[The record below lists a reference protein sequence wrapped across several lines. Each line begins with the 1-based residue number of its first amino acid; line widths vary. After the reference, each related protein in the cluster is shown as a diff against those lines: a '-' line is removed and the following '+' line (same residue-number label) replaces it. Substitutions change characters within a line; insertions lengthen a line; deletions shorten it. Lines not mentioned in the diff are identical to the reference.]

1 MKKVLVFLTV
11 LIFLCANLSAAE
23 LKILTYNIRNGKLLT
38 GTEIVLEEPAQIVRA
53 VDPDIAGIQE
63 MDWHATRSNQ
73 RDIPAEFGELCKMKS
88 YFAPAID
95 FQGGKYG
102 VGTLTKAEPLQ
113 AYNIPLPGK
122 EEQRTLHVLEFE
134 NYVFFCT
141 HFSLT
146 AASQAESVPIINA
159 EAKKFANK
167 PIFIVGDFNAYPD
180 SPTIQAMKKTWRIL
194 TPDAYTFPASDP
206 TIRID
211 YVMTW
216 KETGANVEV
225 LEAEVVDAPS
235 QSDHR
240 PVFVKVKF

>member
-1 MKKVLVFLTV
+1 MKKVLVFLAV
-11 LIFLCANLSAAE
+11 LVFLCADLSAAE
-23 LKILTYNIRNGKLLT
+23 LKIMSYNIRNGKLLT
-38 GTEIVLEEPAQIVRA
+38 GTQIVLEEPAKIVLG

-63 MDWHATRSNQ
+63 MDWHATRSDQ

-102 VGTLTKAEPLQ
+102 VGTLTKAEPLR

-122 EEQRTLHVLEFE
+122 EEQRTLQVLEFE

-159 EAKKFANK
+159 EAKKFTGK
-167 PIFIVGDFNAYPD
+167 PIFIVGDFNAYPN
-180 SPTIQAMKKTWRIL
+180 STTIQEMQKTWRIL
-194 TPDAYTFPASDP
+194 TPDEYTFPASDP

-225 LEAEVVDAPS
+225 LEGEVVDAPS

-240 PVFVKVKF
+240 PIFVKVKF

>member
-1 MKKVLVFLTV
+1 MKKVLVFLAV
-11 LIFLCANLSAAE
+11 LVFLCADLSAAE
-23 LKILTYNIRNGKLLT
+23 LKIMSYNIRNGKLLT
-38 GTEIVLEEPAQIVRA
+38 GTEIVLEEPAKIVLG

-63 MDWHATRSNQ
+63 MDWHATRSDQ
-73 RDIPAEFGELCKMKS
+73 RDIPEEFGKLCKMKS

-102 VGTLTKAEPLQ
+102 VGTLTKAEPIR

-122 EEQRTLHVLEFE
+122 EEQRTLQVLEFE
-134 NYVFFCT
+134 DYVFFCT

-159 EAKKFANK
+159 EAKKFTGK
-167 PIFIVGDFNAYPD
+167 PIFIVGDFNAYPN
-180 SPTIQAMKKTWRIL
+180 STTIQEMQKTWRIL
-194 TPDAYTFPASDP
+194 TPDEYTFPASDP

-240 PVFVKVKF
+240 PIYVKVKF